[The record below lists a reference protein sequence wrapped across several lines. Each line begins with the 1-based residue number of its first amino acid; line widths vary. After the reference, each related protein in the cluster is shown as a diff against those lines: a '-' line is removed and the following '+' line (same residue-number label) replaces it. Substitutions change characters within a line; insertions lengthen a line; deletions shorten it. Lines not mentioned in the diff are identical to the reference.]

1 MMPEYGEWKSLPHR
15 TRWGAE
21 RQETGSWWPC
31 RSQARS
37 LGWDLWQA
45 ISVGREVMKAKES
58 ESFVSVIEK
67 QRARAVKRQMK
78 ETRNWSWGCSQE
90 QREMGEEEAP
100 AHLWAGSRGMSDL
113 QEVSAKLGGWQLGME
128 WKEIGKR
135 NLVCVSSLKTP
146 QTKGQRQMRRHCS
159 GISWLFVS

>member
-1 MMPEYGEWKSLPHR
+1 MVNESHCHTEHDEGLKDRKLAHGGHAGAKPGHWAGICDKPYLWREKWWRQKRVSLLC
-15 TRWGAE
+15 RWW
-21 RQETGSWWPC
+21 RN
-31 RSQARS
+31 
-37 LGWDLWQA
+37 
-45 ISVGREVMKAKES
+45 
-58 ESFVSVIEK
+58 
-67 QRARAVKRQMK
+67 RARAVKRQMK

-135 NLVCVSSLKTP
+135 NLVCVSPWRLHRLKDRGKWGGIVQGFHGSL
-146 QTKGQRQMRRHCS
+146 
-159 GISWLFVS
+159 